1 MQLPNLIN
9 AVLKTYSYEKYYNAY
24 FNRLV
29 YN

>member
-9 AVLKTYSYEKYYNAY
+9 AVLKTYSYEKYYNTDY
-24 FNRLV
+24 NRLV